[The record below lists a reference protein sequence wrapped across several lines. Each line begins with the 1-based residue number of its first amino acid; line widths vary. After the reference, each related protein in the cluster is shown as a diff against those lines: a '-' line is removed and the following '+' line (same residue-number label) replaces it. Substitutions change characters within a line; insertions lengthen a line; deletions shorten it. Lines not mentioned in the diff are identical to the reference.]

1 MIDDFIQQNNQMGI
15 IMSKNNLDITHILC
29 RNDKNNK
36 TPVLKQFEHRTYS
49 RIGVHPPHPTNKEFT
64 KYGYDEFLGYLGTFV
79 LGHHCIQ
86 YVPAWAGA
94 SVSDKSFFGSP
105 SYLPKTHSFGRL
117 RDFRIVRFDYIN
129 DKGNHATTERRTW
142 AFFYSSDGHPII
154 TNWFRME
161 MYWTSSIPSGVLC
174 FLATDEFYI
183 NDSDYPLKLDDL
195 VHPPFEFINYRCDTN
210 GGFISGIESIFSEGT
225 EIYKLLGSKPLYQW
239 DDPLPTRNGS
249 GKVRIYTD
257 STKPKPDKV
266 YVYDSSDVPHIF
278 WHSLYDESCY
288 LPLDIVPAG
297 DGKYYALTIR
307 KHKEPNPNILA
318 NSKYTNPEEYP
329 WHEISLELIESEEKV
344 IKVATVAVPKLN
356 VTEEMTVDGFYY
368 LYTSNT
374 IAYHEDGEYATQY
387 IRDMMQ
393 SMKDGTILNIAETLN
408 GAVDIYE
415 GKAPRLGFRNAKAM
429 VLCEEE

>member
-1 MIDDFIQQNNQMGI
+1 
-15 IMSKNNLDITHILC
+15 MSKDNNNTITHIVH
-29 RNDKNNK
+29 RNNKNNK
-36 TPVLKQFEHRTYS
+36 TPVLKQFGVANRS
-49 RIGVHPPHPTNKEFT
+49 CRIGVNSTSGVYSNETTNEVFA
-64 KYGYDEFLGYLGTFV
+64 KYDYDEYLGALESFV
-79 LGHHCIQ
+79 LGHYCIT
-86 YVPAWAGA
+86 YVPAWAGLTI
-94 SVSDKSFFGSP
+94 SDKSFFGS
-105 SYLPKTHSFGRL
+105 SAYLPKTHSFGWL
-117 RDFRIVRFDYIN
+117 RDFRIARFEYI
-129 DKGNHATTERRTW
+129 DEEGKFKTSSRKTW
-142 AFFYSSDGHPII
+142 AFFNSSDGHPII
-154 TNWFRME
+154 TNWFGME
-161 MYWTSSIPSGVLC
+161 MYWTSHIPNGILC
-174 FLATDEFYI
+174 FLATDEFYV
-183 NDSDYPLKLDDL
+183 NDSDYPLKLEDL
-195 VHPPFEFINYRCDTN
+195 IHPPFEFINYRCDTN

-225 EIYKLLGSKPLYQW
+225 EIYKLLGSKPLYKW

-329 WHEISLELIESEEKV
+329 WHEISLELIESKDKV
-344 IKVATVAVPKLN
+344 IKVATVAVPKLD
-356 VTEEMTVDGFYY
+356 VLEEMTVDGFYY
-368 LYTSNT
+368 LYVSKT

-393 SMKDGTILNIAETLN
+393 SMRDGTILNIIETLS
-408 GAVDIYE
+408 GSHKVYE
-415 GKAPRLGFRNAKAM
+415 GKPPRFGFRNAKAM